1 MALLSSTLGRVEE
14 CDPVRRKKDR
24 EGEGKEKKRK
34 QKKRRDQSSG
44 GSRR

>member
-24 EGEGKEKKRK
+24 EGEGKEKKK
-34 QKKRRDQSSG
+34 AKEKEGPEFRR
-44 GSRR
+44 